1 MKDNRSITLKSHV
14 TVDDFLAI
22 VAGAKAVK
30 KSVSTH
36 IRDCCLIRRNV
47 TSPRRPV
54 ARPSLVPFQAKFAP
68 ARNVRPAAYMRS

>member
-1 MKDNRSITLKSHV
+1 MKENRSITLKSHV

-22 VAGAKAVK
+22 VANAKAVR

-36 IRDCCLIRRNV
+36 IRDCCLPRGNV
-47 TSPRRPV
+47 KPEGRPG

-68 ARNVRPAAYMRS
+68 ARSVRPAAYMRS